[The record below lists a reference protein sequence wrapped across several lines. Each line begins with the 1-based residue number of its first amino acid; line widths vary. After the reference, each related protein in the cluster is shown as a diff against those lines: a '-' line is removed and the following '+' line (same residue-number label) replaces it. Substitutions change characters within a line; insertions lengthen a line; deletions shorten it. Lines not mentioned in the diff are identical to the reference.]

1 MRGRRWASVVTTVV
15 ALVSAMVGIDGGT
28 VADAT
33 VRRAVDQRR
42 RRRDRGRARP
52 ARYVPTSFRSRCRD
66 QAASFDDLKYSQA
79 IVTSFSASLN
89 CLTVA
94 GDRVFYWKFDNRE
107 GADAFLE
114 TVVSVDSYTD
124 ASTKLSDCP
133 SATTYST
140 GEGKQERRGGRVFC
154 FLGGAATDL
163 PEGTPIVQW
172 TDERL
177 GIVAQAFNVD
187 DPEHVH
193 RFFARD
199 SGPLAKPDRAGIPT
213 ATSAAAR
220 RSEGRALLALVPK
233 ASARGAPSS
242 TISRVKRSGVCMS
255 GGCGWWRTSTSA
267 RPMTV
272 LQRWNTPA
280 SSTPIP

>member
-1 MRGRRWASVVTTVV
+1 
-15 ALVSAMVGIDGGT
+15 MVGIDGGT
-28 VADAT
+28 MADAT
-33 VRRAVDQRR
+33 VRRASANGVDAATAAG
-42 RRRDRGRARP
+42 RDLLA
-52 ARYVPTSFRSRCRD
+52 YVPTSFRSRCRD

-89 CLTVA
+89 CLTET

-114 TVVSVDSYTD
+114 TVVSVDSYKD

-187 DPEHVH
+187 DPQHVH

-220 RSEGRALLALVPK
+220 RSEGKALLALVPK
-233 ASARGAPSS
+233 ASARVHRRRRFLA
-242 TISRVKRSGVCMS
+242 
-255 GGCGWWRTSTSA
+255 
-267 RPMTV
+267 
-272 LQRWNTPA
+272 
-280 SSTPIP
+280 

>member
-33 VRRAVDQRR
+33 VRRASTNGVDAATAAG
-42 RRRDRGRARP
+42 RDLLA
-52 ARYVPTSFRSRCRD
+52 YVPTSFRSRCRD

-193 RFFARD
+193 RFFARRLRAAREA
-199 SGPLAKPDRAGIPT
+199 GPRGHPDRDFGGGAAQRGQGPARARAQGIR
-213 ATSAAAR
+213 AR
-220 RSEGRALLALVPK
+220 VHRRRRFLA
-233 ASARGAPSS
+233 
-242 TISRVKRSGVCMS
+242 
-255 GGCGWWRTSTSA
+255 
-267 RPMTV
+267 
-272 LQRWNTPA
+272 
-280 SSTPIP
+280 